1 MVRLG
6 KTFSVCGTKPTP
18 LRTSVCALSPVMSSP
33 RRVTVPDRTLT
44 SPNSD
49 LSGVDLPAPLG
60 PMMPTSSPSWTYRSQ
75 PLRML
80 TPGT

>member
-18 LRTSVCALSPVMSSP
+18 LRTSAWALRPVMSSP
-33 RRVTVPDRTLT
+33 RSTTVPERIVTR
-44 SPNSD
+44 PNIA
-49 LSGVDLPAPLG
+49 LSSVDLPGAVRADDADQLAVADVE
-60 PMMPTSSPSWTYRSQ
+60 SQ